1 MGVAVAKAASLV
13 DEYRERLMHVPL
25 LNVFSDTLQVFLY
38 TAFSSPEDDG
48 GIKFGRPNISAAIGL
63 TRMRRLVLELGSYR
77 YSVSVKDHQVGADA
91 R

>member
-13 DEYRERLMHVPL
+13 DEYGKSVLHAPSLHIFPDPLHVL
-25 LNVFSDTLQVFLY
+25 LY
-38 TAFSSPEDDG
+38 TAFSSPEGDR
-48 GIKFGRPNISAAIGL
+48 GIKFGWPNISAAIGP

-77 YSVSVKDHQVGADA
+77 YSVSVKDCQIGADA